1 MRAMDTTQLEGHGFR
16 VGELAAATGVT
27 VRTLHYYEEI
37 GLLVPER
44 TEAGHRFYSSHDV
57 ERLSR
62 ICLLRRMGLPLS
74 AVARSIA
81 RDGTDLRAVL
91 ENYLE
96 ELSARLQ
103 VTTALW
109 NGIQHFLATTDFT
122 ARTETDQLFKLLEE
136 TAMAPATIER
146 RISVLVYSDLETAY
160 DYLVNVF
167 QLGPGALFRDEA
179 GRVVHGELEAG
190 DGVVWLHPELKSARL
205 LSPRSLGGGSSTM
218 AVMVENVDAHFDNAV
233 RAGAKI
239 EHPPVDQPYG
249 YREYSAWDCEDQL
262 WSFMKALG

>member
-1 MRAMDTTQLEGHGFR
+1 MDKQLQRQGFR
-16 VGELAAATGVT
+16 VGELATATGVT

-37 GLLVPER
+37 GLLIPER
-44 TEAGHRFYSSHDV
+44 TEAGHRFYSTEDV

-74 AVARSIA
+74 AVARSLE
-81 RDGTDLRAVL
+81 RGGTDLRTVL
-91 ENYLE
+91 ENYHE
-96 ELSARLQ
+96 ELSRRLQ
-103 VTTALW
+103 ATTALR
-109 NGIQHFLATTDFT
+109 NGIQHFMATTDLS
-122 ARTETDQLFKLLEE
+122 ARTQTDQVFKLLEE
-136 TAMAPATIER
+136 TAMAPGTIER

-160 DYLVNVF
+160 DYLVKVF
-167 QLGPGALFRDEA
+167 QLGPGALFRDEM

-190 DGVVWLHPELKSARL
+190 DGLVWLHPELKSARL
-205 LSPRSLGGGSSTM
+205 ASPRSLGGSSSTM
-218 AVMVENVDAHFDNAV
+218 AVMVENVDTHFENAV